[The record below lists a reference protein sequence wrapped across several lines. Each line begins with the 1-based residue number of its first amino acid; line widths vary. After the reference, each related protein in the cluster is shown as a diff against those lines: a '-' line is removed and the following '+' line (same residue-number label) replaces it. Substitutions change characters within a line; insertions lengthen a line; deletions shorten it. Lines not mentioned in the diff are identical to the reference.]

1 MINQIIVFIFS
12 ICLIEIIQYSK
23 IFFSV
28 INILKY
34 FNKIFRII
42 ISTKIS
48 DNWKEK
54 VLLCKRAIEPRKGF
68 WTIPAGFLELNET
81 TAQGAAREV
90 WEEACAETNVTG
102 LIGIYEIPR
111 ISQIYVVHLAEMTNP
126 NFAPGT
132 ESEEVTLCSFNEIP
146 WEELAFSS
154 VQWALDQYRENNFP
168 AFGVHPC

>member
-1 MINQIIVFIFS
+1 MSQPDFHGPVHNIVPEGDDRTRQVCLDCGYIAYQNPKVVTGA
-12 ICLIEIIQYSK
+12 ICI
-23 IFFSV
+23 
-28 INILKY
+28 
-34 FNKIFRII
+34 
-42 ISTKIS
+42 
-48 DNWKEK
+48 WKEK
-54 VLLCKRAIEPRKGF
+54 ILLCKRAIEPRKGF

-154 VQWALDQYRENNFP
+154 VQWALEQYRENSFP